1 MKLKKND
8 LQELKKA
15 SRQVLMAKLEEA
27 RAEIKKANIDKY
39 KSGDLKNVRIEK
51 VTRRTIAQL
60 NTLIGEV
67 KE

>member
-8 LQELKKA
+8 LQELKK
-15 SRQVLMAKLEEA
+15 STRQVLVSKLVEA
-27 RAEIKKANIDKY
+27 QKELRQANIEKF
-39 KSGDLKNVRIEK
+39 KTGDLKNVRIEK
-51 VTRRTIAQL
+51 ITRRTIAQL